1 MEKVCDIVGDL
12 LPLYLDHVCSDES
25 RRLVEEHIGECYNCG
40 LLLERMQAGW
50 PEETVPPQK
59 GEEVLR
65 EAAWSISK
73 WALGSAAGITAIVLY
88 RLVYLW
94 QDILAASGDYRNFSY
109 GFHEVYTIGSLLVP
123 VLTLIWLAV
132 LLRRTAKKHAWR
144 KNAAL
149 AAVLAVLLAGQ
160 AGYLYQQ
167 SRLVHTT
174 CWTEVV
180 DIPDACHIVIQS
192 GEDTVTLESPPLVA
206 PLLKTDGTVYG
217 FYYERDRSTPDRGRL
232 NAIWDAVD

>member
-1 MEKVCDIVGDL
+1 
-12 LPLYLDHVCSDES
+12 
-25 RRLVEEHIGECYNCG
+25 
-40 LLLERMQAGW
+40 MQAGW

-73 WALGSAAGITAIVLY
+73 WALGSAVGITAIVLY

-132 LLRRTAKKHAWR
+132 LLIRDPKGTV
-144 KNAAL
+144 KNAL
-149 AAVLAVLLAGQ
+149 F
-160 AGYLYQQ
+160 
-167 SRLVHTT
+167 SKK
-174 CWTEVV
+174 
-180 DIPDACHIVIQS
+180 S
-192 GEDTVTLESPPLVA
+192 S
-206 PLLKTDGTVYG
+206 
-217 FYYERDRSTPDRGRL
+217 
-232 NAIWDAVD
+232 N

>member
-25 RRLVEEHIGECYNCG
+25 RRLVEEHIGERDNCG

-73 WALGSAAGITAIVLY
+73 WALGSAVGITAIVLY

-132 LLRRTAKKHAWR
+132 LLRRTAKNTPGGKTPPSPLCWLSCWPGR
-144 KNAAL
+144 RDTCTSSPGWCIPP
-149 AAVLAVLLAGQ
+149 AG
-160 AGYLYQQ
+160 
-167 SRLVHTT
+167 R
-174 CWTEVV
+174 
-180 DIPDACHIVIQS
+180 
-192 GEDTVTLESPPLVA
+192 
-206 PLLKTDGTVYG
+206 
-217 FYYERDRSTPDRGRL
+217 R
-232 NAIWDAVD
+232 